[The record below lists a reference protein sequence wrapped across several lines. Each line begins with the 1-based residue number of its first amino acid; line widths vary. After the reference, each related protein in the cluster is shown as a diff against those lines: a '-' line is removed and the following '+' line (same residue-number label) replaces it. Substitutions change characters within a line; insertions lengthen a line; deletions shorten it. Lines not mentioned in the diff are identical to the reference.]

1 MAELE
6 DGAGQ
11 HERVEVAWVPQIS
24 ALATG
29 LVSVVMEAVFQRR
42 GHVSR
47 PAVLLQLHDSPLLGR
62 ISEGRLE
69 ENQESKL
76 LCNLVLKSREVIS

>member
-1 MAELE
+1 MAKLE

-24 ALATG
+24 ALTTSP
-29 LVSVVMEAVFQRR
+29 VSVVEAVLQRR
-42 GHVSR
+42 GHVIR
-47 PAVLLQLHDSPLLGR
+47 PAVLLQLHDAPPLLEG
-62 ISEGRLE
+62 INKGRLE
-69 ENQESKL
+69 ENQESRL